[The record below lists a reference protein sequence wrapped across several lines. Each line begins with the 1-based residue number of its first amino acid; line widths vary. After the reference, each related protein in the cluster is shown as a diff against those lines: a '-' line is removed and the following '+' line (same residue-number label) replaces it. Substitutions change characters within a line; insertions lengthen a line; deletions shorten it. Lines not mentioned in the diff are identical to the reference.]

1 MVLIPGGEYFMGS
14 DEHDALDTE
23 KPPHRVKLSPY
34 CLDQFEMT
42 VAEYKMCSDR
52 GACRRAG
59 KENVWPG
66 ITAAQ
71 RKVYDPLC
79 NILDPV
85 AKAKHPINCIDWG
98 QAREACEARGGRL
111 PTEAEWEFAAR
122 GPDGRIYPWGDE
134 PPSATL
140 LNACGKECVAW
151 QKKHP
156 DRETTPAPMY
166 DQDDGFPNTAP
177 VGSFPNGR
185 SRYGIH
191 DVVGNVWEWV
201 ADFHADY
208 DKNAASSTVADP
220 AGPASGTD
228 RVIRGGAWNGSVST
242 WVRPSFRFHAAPTA
256 RSYGFGFR
264 CARSL

>member
-1 MVLIPGGEYFMGS
+1 M
-14 DEHDALDTE
+14 
-23 KPPHRVKLSPY
+23 KLSPY
-34 CLDQFEMT
+34 CLDQYEVT
-42 VAEYKMCSDR
+42 VAEYKQCSDR

-66 ITAAQ
+66 ITAGQ
-71 RKVYDPLC
+71 RRVYDPLC
-79 NILDPV
+79 TINDPV
-85 AKAKHPINCIDWG
+85 ATAKHPINCVDWE
-98 QAREACEARGGRL
+98 QACEARGARL
-111 PTEAEWEFAAR
+111 PTEAEWELAAR

-156 DRETTPAPMY
+156 DPETTPAAMY

-177 VGSFPNGR
+177 VGSFPDGK

-201 ADFHADY
+201 ADLHADY
-208 DKNAASSTVADP
+208 DKASVSATMTDP
-220 AGPASGTD
+220 RGPAAGTD
-228 RVIRGGAWNGSVST
+228 RIIRGGAWNGSNPS
-242 WVRPSFRFHAAPTA
+242 WVRPSFRFHVAPTA

-264 CARSL
+264 CAKSR